1 MSHRCRKTSLR
12 IYFQVVFSV
21 YCWLSFELMIVQL
34 DCSCFGFR
42 EISLP
47 LTPRSLWL
55 HISCHQPQRDMWCSR
70 WEVKA
75 LPGSHTEN
83 FCEVGSVLVL
93 KFDIATV
100 QSFPKHCK
108 LIRLIGN
115 LALWKKSW
123 TCCTW
128 MSHPMYRWRISYM
141 GAYAI
146 LPLMLTSC
154 IWSLGV
160 KTRVRSLFRLKVV
173 SMRGFH
179 FWCIE
184 KKSPLCP
191 GLTKYVELYPDRLV
205 YDTMQNP
212 EKRARMSTKQG
223 YLQTLT
229 TGVSALWSRRFSRFI
244 RHILGIRFW
253 FDENELDVFIWIYQL
268 YPWALNLTKT
278 EWSYYLLMVFQLNH
292 AQHTSWASSFLT
304 RDHWAIALYAAHL
317 HSGWIGIVHSSFT
330 VFCARTCDCQ
340 WLRLYDL
347 PLHIL
352 SGKLAGNSMH
362 AAAIGRACVH
372 AIFFC
377 EMGGAGSNTN
387 RP

>member
-93 KFDIATV
+93 KFDIVTV

-253 FDENELDVFIWIYQL
+253 FDENLRNFEQDL
-268 YPWALNLTKT
+268 LNRPLPRWVRARAPRRLQNRLVYGARARTHFDLIFRDQGVCSKGPVQNFL
-278 EWSYYLLMVFQLNH
+278 EKMNLM
-292 AQHTSWASSFLT
+292 SSFEFTNCTLEPWT
-304 RDHWAIALYAAHL
+304 WPRRNGATICSWSSSWTT
-317 HSGWIGIVHSSFT
+317 HSTHHGHQASWHGIIG
-330 VFCARTCDCQ
+330 
-340 WLRLYDL
+340 
-347 PLHIL
+347 P
-352 SGKLAGNSMH
+352 
-362 AAAIGRACVH
+362 
-372 AIFFC
+372 
-377 EMGGAGSNTN
+377 
-387 RP
+387 